1 LMAGRQTRRSTRSD
15 QAPTLKIGDRVLV
28 ETHRPGGSYRATIH
42 EAHPT
47 NWEVKYDDGFDRFRN
62 VPAGNLALLT
72 PEVEE
77 RMVRSEQAKAAKIE
91 KAQAKRCEAS
101 AQIAAAEAFKQVKR
115 ELDNMSNDIDP
126 PKRLKAKQSPARQ
139 ARHQPTMAAMPVS
152 AASER
157 KTAPTSQSTLSAT
170 EQLSRLRQK
179 LASVNRQQN
188 TVDQTLSQPHE
199 SEEDTADEA
208 EGSSPDLAPVSSAQH
223 AVPRGKTIAQVAA
236 DIRRELNL
244 DETRSMADV
253 LVYCRQQ
260 LGVVLAGT
268 VKENVQAVAVELG
281 VHTGW

>member
-1 LMAGRQTRRSTRSD
+1 MAGRQTRRSTRSD
-15 QAPTLKIGDRVLV
+15 QAPTLKVGDRVLV
-28 ETHRPGGSYRATIH
+28 ETHRPGGSYRATIR

-47 NWEVKYDDGFDRFRN
+47 NWEVTYDDGCDRFRN

-91 KAQAKRCEAS
+91 KAQAKRREAP
-101 AQIAAAEAFKQVKR
+101 AQIAAVEAIKQVKR
-115 ELDNMSNDIDP
+115 ELDNMSHDIDP

-139 ARHQPTMAAMPVS
+139 ARHQPAMAAMPIS

-157 KTAPTSQSTLSAT
+157 KTAPTSQPTLSAT
-170 EQLSRLRQK
+170 EQLSRLRQR
-179 LASVNRQQN
+179 LASYRAS
-188 TVDQTLSQPHE
+188 DQTLSQPHD
-199 SEEDTADEA
+199 SEEETADEA

-253 LVYCRQQ
+253 LAYCRQQ